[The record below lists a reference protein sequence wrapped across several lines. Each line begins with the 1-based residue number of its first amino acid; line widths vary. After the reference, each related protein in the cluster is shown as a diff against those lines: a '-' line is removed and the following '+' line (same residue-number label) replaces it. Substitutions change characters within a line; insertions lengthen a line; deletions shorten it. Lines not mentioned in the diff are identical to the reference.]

1 MKPDVPEGSIILRPS
16 VSEIKKTSS
25 AEATAALVMEVKLR
39 KVDAQPFEGHSS
51 ECEYIELQTHHII
64 IITKYFSLMTGMK
77 HPDKSS
83 PLVSVCWCYL

>member
-1 MKPDVPEGSIILRPS
+1 MKLDVPEGSIILRPS

-51 ECEYIELQTHHII
+51 ECEYIELQTHHHNHHHQIFQPHDW
-64 IITKYFSLMTGMK
+64 YEAS
-77 HPDKSS
+77 
-83 PLVSVCWCYL
+83 